1 MVKTKLDAFFAS
13 NLLLIILFQELP
25 AKCAANFSST
35 GSKGRFREN
44 LM

>member
-1 MVKTKLDAFFAS
+1 MQFVHQNYELAS
-13 NLLLIILFQELP
+13 IFGKLP